1 MKWLNRISSLFL
13 IGLSLLIF
21 YSSLNLG
28 IGTVQKPGPGFMPIL
43 ASALVFSLSFLVFI
57 KEIKTTGLAKD
68 EERQASLGWENLIKP
83 INLVIAL
90 CGYSFV
96 LELFGYLI
104 TAFLLMFA
112 MLFIYE
118 PKKWY
123 IHIII
128 AAIVANL
135 SFLVF
140 YKWLRV
146 QLPMG
151 LFRIAW

>member
-13 IGLSLLIF
+13 IAFSVLIF
-21 YSSLNLG
+21 SSSLKLG
-28 IGTVQKPGPGFMPIL
+28 IGNLQNPGPGFMPIL
-43 ASALVFSLSFLVFI
+43 VSALVFSLSFLVFI
-57 KEIKTTGLAKD
+57 KEIKTTGSAKD
-68 EERQASLGWENLIKP
+68 GDRQTSLGWENLIKP

-96 LELFGYLI
+96 LELFGYLS
-104 TAFLLMFA
+104 TAFLLMFT

-123 IHIII
+123 IHIAI

-140 YKWLRV
+140 CKWLRV